1 MRRWN
6 ASDLTNCLRAA
17 SSIGLVT
24 SRQRV
29 AFALLIS
36 APVLGAAGDVLFHGR
51 PIGINALLFSVT
63 FVATLAV
70 LLRIG
75 RVPMHQGRRLMVA
88 PLLLFSG
95 MLAWHDSPLL
105 LATNLLAV
113 AGAVT
118 LGALRRSGVR
128 LRASEITDYFAG
140 AASAGAATFAGTIE
154 LMEKDLPWE
163 RIGATVRSHR
173 SAALGRGLALSVPFL
188 ALFGGLFIAADAVFR
203 SLIVG
208 AVPDLR
214 HVWSHLLIA
223 AGVAWL
229 SAGLLRDLV
238 ASRDAERLVA
248 PTALTAGLPKLR
260 IGATEIAAA
269 LAALNVLFL
278 TFVIV
283 QVRYLFG
290 GEGLVQA
297 RVHLTYAE
305 YARHGFFELVV
316 VALLVLPVLLVANA
330 VVRERTYV
338 VRGLS
343 AVLIGLVFVVLA
355 SALDRMRLYQRE
367 YGLTE
372 LRLYATGLILWLA
385 VVLIWFALTVVRGRP
400 RAFAFGA
407 ILAGFAA
414 TVVLNVI
421 NPDAVIARTNLARP
435 HVDAVYLGGL
445 SDDAVPGLLERLP
458 ALDPRLR
465 SALAAALLRRGES
478 NGGLLGWNASRVG
491 ADRLLREHQAELLAY
506 AGILNRP

>member
-1 MRRWN
+1 
-6 ASDLTNCLRAA
+6 
-17 SSIGLVT
+17 VT
-24 SRQRV
+24 SRQRL
-29 AFALLIS
+29 ALALFLS
-36 APVLGAAGDVLFHGR
+36 APLLGAAGDFLFQGR
-51 PIGINALLFSVT
+51 PIGINALLFSLA
-63 FVATLAV
+63 FVVALAI

-75 RVPMHQGRRLMVA
+75 EVPMHQGRRMMVV
-88 PLLLFSG
+88 PLILFAG

-118 LGALRRSGVR
+118 LGALRRSGGG
-128 LRASEITDYFAG
+128 LRNFEVTDYVAG

-163 RIGATVRSHR
+163 RIGATVRSNR
-173 SAALGRGLALSVPFL
+173 SAALGRGLALSLPFL
-188 ALFGGLFIAADAVFR
+188 VLFGGLFVAADAVFR

-248 PTALTAGLPKLR
+248 PTALSASLPRLR
-260 IGATEIAAA
+260 LGSTEVAAA

-278 TFVIV
+278 AFVIV

-290 GEGLVQA
+290 GQGLVEA
-297 RVHLTYAE
+297 RLHLTYAQ

-316 VALLVLPVLLVANA
+316 VAVLMLPVLLVANA
-330 VVRERTYV
+330 VVRERRHI

-343 AVLIGLVFVVLA
+343 ALLIGLVFVVLA

-372 LRLYATGLILWLA
+372 LRLYATGLILWLG
-385 VVLIWFALTVVRGRP
+385 VVLVWFALTVVRGRP

-414 TVVLNVI
+414 TVALNAV
-421 NPDAVIARTNLARP
+421 NPDALIARTNLGRP
-435 HVDAVYLGGL
+435 QVDVAYLGRL
-445 SDDAVPGLLERLP
+445 SDDAVPELLDRLP
-458 ALDPRLR
+458 TLAQPRR
-465 SALAAALLRRGES
+465 GALAAALLRRSEPS
-478 NGGLLGWNASRVG
+478 GGLLGWNASRARAG
-491 ADRLLREHQAELLAY
+491 RLLRKHRVELLAD
-506 AGILNRP
+506 AGAIRIP

>member
-1 MRRWN
+1 M
-6 ASDLTNCLRAA
+6 
-17 SSIGLVT
+17 T
-24 SRQRV
+24 SGQRV
-29 AFALLIS
+29 ALALLLS
-36 APVLGAAGDVLFHGR
+36 APMLGAAGDFLFHGR
-51 PIGINALLFSVT
+51 PIGINALLFSVA
-63 FVATLAV
+63 FVVTLAI

-75 RVPMHQGRRLMVA
+75 KVPMHQGRRLMVV
-88 PLLLFSG
+88 PLILFAG

-118 LGALRRSGVR
+118 LGALRRSGGGR
-128 LRASEITDYFAG
+128 LRTSEISDYVAG

-154 LMEKDLPWE
+154 LMEKDLPWQ

-173 SAALGRGLALSVPFL
+173 SAALGRGLALSLPFL
-188 ALFGGLFIAADAVFR
+188 ALFGGLFVAADAVFR
-203 SLIVG
+203 SLLVG

-238 ASRDAERLVA
+238 ASRDADRLVA
-248 PTALTAGLPKLR
+248 PMALTAGLPKVRL
-260 IGATEIAAA
+260 GSTEVAAA
-269 LAALNVLFL
+269 LAALDVLFL
-278 TFVIV
+278 AFVIV

-290 GEGLVQA
+290 GQSLVQA
-297 RVHLTYAE
+297 RVHLTYAQ

-316 VALLVLPVLLVANA
+316 VAMLVLPVLLLANA
-330 VVRERTYV
+330 IVRERTRI

-343 AVLIGLVFVVLA
+343 ALLIGLVFVVLA

-372 LRLYATGLILWLA
+372 LRVYATGLILWLG
-385 VVLIWFALTVVRGRP
+385 VLLVWFALTVVRGRP

-414 TVVLNVI
+414 TVVLNAV
-421 NPDAVIARTNLARP
+421 NPDALIARTNLARP
-435 HVDAVYLGGL
+435 HVDVAYLGRL

-458 ALDPRLR
+458 VLAEPRR
-465 SALAAALLRRGES
+465 RALAAALLRRGEAH
-478 NGGLLGWNASRVG
+478 GGLLGWNASRTR
-491 ADRLLREHQAELLAY
+491 ADRLLREHQAELLTY
-506 AGILNRP
+506 AGVSAQAAVRELSKP